1 MKENTKTVIKY
12 LQGLDVDAHV
22 TAADVADATDLSA
35 KAVNAIFTFSVQ
47 NKGLGG
53 RVPAT
58 VELEDG
64 TTKEVKFL
72 ALNDAGR
79 ALDCDAEP
87 VEG

>member
-12 LQGLDVDAHV
+12 LQGLDADAHV
-22 TAADVADATDLSA
+22 TAADVAEATGLTA
-35 KAVNAIFTFSVQ
+35 KAVNAIFNFSVQ
-47 NKGLGG
+47 KKELGA
-53 RVPAT
+53 RIPAT

>member
-12 LQGLDVDAHV
+12 LQGLSKDTHV
-22 TAADVADATDLSA
+22 TAADVAEATSLSA

-47 NKGLGG
+47 NKELGA

-58 VELEDG
+58 IELADG
-64 TTKEVKFL
+64 TTKDVKFL
-72 ALNDAGR
+72 TLNDAGR

-87 VEG
+87 TEA

>member
-1 MKENTKTVIKY
+1 MKENTKSVIKY
-12 LQGLDVDAHV
+12 LQGLDVTTHV
-22 TAADVADATDLSA
+22 TAADVAEATGLSA

-47 NKGLGG
+47 NKDLGE
-53 RVPAT
+53 RIPAT

-64 TTKEVKFL
+64 TTKDVKFL